1 MRTTT
6 WATNSFGTKA
16 ISNNYIDLLKAADL
30 NYTAATAP
38 IFAEYNGKKV
48 EVLDKRAV
56 IRKDTQELL
65 GVVSSRYKVCQNV
78 DALSFV
84 ENINDIKLLKAG
96 SVGQNNSTIYMIGQL
111 PEVTVLGDTITPHLI
126 FQNSHDGLSGIKATI
141 CMLRIVCQNQFV
153 STFSASPAV
162 ISIRH
167 QGDLEGNLIAASQTM
182 NSMYEYI
189 THYDEF
195 AKEMVSQK
203 VDRETFNKILE
214 GYFKIPEDATDR
226 TKANIIDC
234 RDYFTECYNV
244 DDNQNFKGTKYGL
257 INAFSDYITHKEPM
271 KKSSNWESSRFMNSI
286 NPYQMDQ
293 FRKVVDS
300 IAA

>member
-6 WATNSFGTKA
+6 WATNSFGTEA
-16 ISNNYIDLLKAADL
+16 TSNSYIDLLTEADL
-30 NYTAATAP
+30 NYRAVEAP
-38 IFAEYNGKKV
+38 IFAEYNGQKV
-48 EVLDKRAV
+48 EVLDKKAV
-56 IRKDTQELL
+56 IREDTQDLL
-65 GVVSSRYKVCQNV
+65 GVVSNRYKVCQNA

-96 SVGQNNSTIYMIGQL
+96 AVGQNNSTIYMIGQL

-141 CMLRIVCQNQFV
+141 CMLRVICQNQFI
-153 STFSASPAV
+153 STFADSPAV

-167 QGDLEGNLIAASQTM
+167 QGDLDGNLIAARETM
-182 NSMYEYI
+182 NSMYDYVK
-189 THYDEF
+189 TYDKF
-195 AKEMVSQK
+195 ANNMVAQK
-203 VDRETFNKILE
+203 VDSKMFNKILE
-214 GYFKIPEDATDR
+214 GYFKITEDETDR
-226 TKANIIDC
+226 TKSNILDC
-234 RDYFTECYNV
+234 REYFTQCYNV

-271 KKSSNWESSRFMNSI
+271 KKSINWEKNRFANSI

-293 FRKVVDS
+293 FRKIVEA